1 MTATGRI
8 GLAVSA
14 LLWTV
19 PAAAATPADDAPIAW
34 ARAQAIVL
42 PACPSI
48 SSRADF
54 GAMAKMIGDARVV
67 ALGEPV
73 HGAHEPLALRNCL
86 FRYLVEEQGF
96 TAIAIESGLHE
107 SRRLRDYAAGGPG
120 DVHDLARTGLTWGFW
135 RFPEN
140 IELLEWIRAYNL
152 DPRHKRKIAFY
163 GIDMSGGDAD
173 GAWARGRATLDNGIA
188 YLARATPVKSERV
201 RKSVTPFLD
210 HFSVPGYLRLDGR
223 ARARLRRAI
232 ADTLQFF
239 DANRAALIEASSP
252 ADYAWAR
259 QDIVAARQLQTLFDV
274 SRAPTADGALSPGD
288 FRADAARD
296 AAMAE
301 NARGALDRVGAD
313 GRMLL
318 FTHNGHVMNERTRGG
333 IWTVYSRPPAA
344 MGLHLRRALGRDLLI
359 IGTGS
364 DGGGG
369 GKAIKPGTIDVLLA
383 SAGVPHFVIDFRSA
397 APAWLFR
404 DQSIGVNYD
413 TENLIR
419 PRQAFDGLAYFDKL
433 TPSRPSAPGIADAAE
448 ARDGSR

>member
-1 MTATGRI
+1 MTGFGRI
-8 GLAVSA
+8 GLALSA
-14 LLWTV
+14 LLWMV
-19 PAAAATPADDAPIAW
+19 PAAATTPADDALTVW
-34 ARAQAIVL
+34 AQTHAVVL

-54 GAMAKMIGDARVV
+54 GPIAKMIGEARVV

-107 SRRLRDYAAGGPG
+107 SRRLHDYAAGGPG
-120 DVHDLARTGLTWGFW
+120 DVRNLARTGLTWGFG

-173 GAWARGRATLDNGIA
+173 GAWARGRVTLDNGIA
-188 YLARATPVKSERV
+188 YLARAAPLTSEQV
-201 RKSVTPFLD
+201 RRSVAPFLA
-210 HFSVPGYLRLDGR
+210 HFSVPGYLRLDGGER
-223 ARARLRRAI
+223 MRLRRAI
-232 ADTLQFF
+232 ADTLHFF
-239 DANRAALIEASSP
+239 DANRAVLIEASSL

-274 SRAPTADGALSPGD
+274 SRPPAADGALSPGD
-288 FRADAARD
+288 YRADAARD

-301 NARGALDRVGAD
+301 NARWALERVGAD

-318 FTHNGHVMNERTRGG
+318 FAHNGHVMNERTRGG
-333 IWTVYSRPPAA
+333 IWAAYSRPPAA
-344 MGLHLRRALGRDLLI
+344 MGLRLRRDLGRDMLI
-359 IGTGS
+359 IGTSS

-369 GKAIKPGTIDVLLA
+369 GKAIKPGTIDALLA
-383 SAGVPHFVIDFRSA
+383 SAGMPHFVIDFRSA

-404 DQSIGVNYD
+404 DQSISVNYD
-413 TENLIR
+413 TENVIR
-419 PRQAFDGLAYFDKL
+419 PRQAFDGLVFFDRL
-433 TPSRPSAPGIADAAE
+433 TPSHWFNR
-448 ARDGSR
+448 